1 MSETVRPRHHAY
13 TTFILLPATLAAA
26 FRLRGKR
33 LRNHCSQDRCDYLS
47 ESVRE

>member
-1 MSETVRPRHHAY
+1 MYETLRPHHHAY

-26 FRLRGKR
+26 LRLQGKR
-33 LRNHCSQDRCDYLS
+33 LRNHYIQDRWDYLS